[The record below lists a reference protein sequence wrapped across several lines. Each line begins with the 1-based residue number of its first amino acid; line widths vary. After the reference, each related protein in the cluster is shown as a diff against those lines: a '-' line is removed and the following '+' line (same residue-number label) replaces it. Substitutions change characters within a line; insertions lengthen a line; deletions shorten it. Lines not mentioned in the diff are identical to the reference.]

1 MPNDRFQDYANNV
14 FDISQR
20 RFGNEKPPGPPLQP
34 PGGGDGGGMTEAR
47 VAVLET
53 HVTHIKDDVGD
64 MKQTLR
70 DLQKDTTAL
79 RIESATLT
87 EGVKHLPSKG
97 FVVTATLAA
106 LAFFAAVVLFQG
118 NLQRAFNIVPNAP
131 TAPVVVAPTPK

>member
-1 MPNDRFQDYANNV
+1 MPNDRFQDYGPNV
-14 FDISQR
+14 VDMAQR
-20 RFGNEKPPGPPLQP
+20 RLGDEKPPGPPLQP

-64 MKQTLR
+64 MKQTLK

-97 FVVTATLAA
+97 FVVTATLIA

-118 NLQRAFNIVPNAP
+118 NLQRAFNIVPNTPNPA
-131 TAPVVVAPTPK
+131 AFVAPLPK